1 MPLRDQI
8 LLDLGFLEFDVLP
21 GNRIVLR
28 LGHLVCHRT
37 AVLRGYVEETGI
49 SRRQQLD
56 LDGRSFCHGLSAFK
70 KSGAA
75 DADGRRRNL
84 GRNYKSRS
92 ECQPCFVG
100 KNHRAPETIT

>member
-100 KNHRAPETIT
+100 KNHRAPETTT